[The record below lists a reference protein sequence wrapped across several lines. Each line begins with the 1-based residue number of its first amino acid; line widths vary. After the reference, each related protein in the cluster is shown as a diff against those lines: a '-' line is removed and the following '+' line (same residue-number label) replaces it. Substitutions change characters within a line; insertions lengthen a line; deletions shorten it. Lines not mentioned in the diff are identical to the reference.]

1 MSLVELKHR
10 ILTEGDWF
18 DMRTHLP
25 SFLALGKLALKVLK
39 PYPPQHTNAAQMYN
53 LCLDYA
59 EGRPVVPRR
68 FDAILKERGPA
79 IGKHFTDD
87 RAADL
92 SAAFITDMCANTGFD
107 AFDEV
112 GILDQASAEVSPIF
126 QDPPLA
132 RQWFEEYF
140 EELEK
145 AGWG

>member
-1 MSLVELKHR
+1 MSLADLQNR
-10 ILTEGDWF
+10 IFTEGDWF

-25 SFLALGKLALKVLK
+25 SFLALGQLALKVLEK
-39 PYPPQHTNAAQMYN
+39 YPPQHANGAQMYD
-53 LCLDYA
+53 LCKAYA
-59 EGRPVVPRR
+59 ERRPVDPRR

-79 IGKHFTDD
+79 VGWLMQDD
-87 RAADL
+87 RAARM

-107 AFDEV
+107 AFDEA

-145 AGWG
+145 AGWS